1 MSKIV
6 LTDLGKTSDSFIQEL
21 TEDELNLLG
30 GGRFGNFLRL
40 LADIAD
46 IFLP

>member
-6 LTDLGKTSDSFIQEL
+6 LTDLGNTSDSFIQEL

-30 GGRFGNFLRL
+30 GWGNFLRL
-40 LADIAD
+40 FFIMCDL
-46 IFLP
+46 

>member
-6 LTDLGKTSDSFIQEL
+6 LTDLGNTSDSFIQEL

-30 GGRFGNFLRL
+30 GGWTGNWLREL
-40 LADIAD
+40 NL
-46 IFLP
+46 

>member
-6 LTDLGKTSDSFIQEL
+6 LTDLGNTSDSFIQEL

-30 GGRFGNFLRL
+30 GGWFGECIRVLAA
-40 LADIAD
+40 LADYY
-46 IFLP
+46 FP